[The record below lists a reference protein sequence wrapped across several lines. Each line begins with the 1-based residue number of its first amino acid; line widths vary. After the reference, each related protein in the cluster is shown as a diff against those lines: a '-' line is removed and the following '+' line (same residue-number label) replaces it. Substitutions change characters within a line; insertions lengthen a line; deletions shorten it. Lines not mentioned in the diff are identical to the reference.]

1 MVDEVQEPKPARK
14 RRASTPRKKPQS
26 NAKTLIVAV
35 AALLTAAA
43 DLFLTLRMGIKL
55 F

>member
-14 RRASTPRKKPQS
+14 RRASTPRKQPQRS
-26 NAKTLIVAV
+26 GKTLIIAV

-43 DLFLTLRMGIKL
+43 DLFLTVRMGIKL